1 MNKNRFLV
9 PAAGLAAFLAAGVM
23 LAQRRAAPG
32 YDASAEKTV
41 AGTVQA
47 VTAVPG
53 GRRGAGLHVTLA
65 SGNESWEVRL
75 GPESYAKRIGLS
87 LAKGDSIEV
96 TGSADAAHRTLV
108 AREVKKG
115 DKTFRLRDAEG
126 FPLWSRGR
134 R

>member
-1 MNKNRFLV
+1 VKKLLV
-9 PAAGLAAFLAAGVM
+9 PAAGLTAILTAAAL

-41 AGTVQA
+41 AGTVEA

-65 SGNESWEVRL
+65 AGGAEWDVRL

-96 TGSADAAHRTLV
+96 TGSADAGRRTLV

-115 DKTFRLRDAEG
+115 ETTFRLRDAEG
-126 FPLWSRGR
+126 FPLWSRGPR